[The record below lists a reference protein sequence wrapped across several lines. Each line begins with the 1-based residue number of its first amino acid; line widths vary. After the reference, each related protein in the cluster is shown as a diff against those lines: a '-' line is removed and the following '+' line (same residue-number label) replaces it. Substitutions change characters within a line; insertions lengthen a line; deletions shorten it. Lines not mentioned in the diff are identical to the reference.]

1 MAFITSLQDNPQ
13 NMLAWAKR
21 QTKTYGKDKLDP
33 LQDQITAPNNGPE
46 VVLNNLGKHAMWGS
60 KGTDL
65 DGSGT
70 LLSLRDNMEE
80 FSEIIQRR
88 RQYYLIVWT
97 GRNLEY

>member
-1 MAFITSLQDNPQ
+1 
-13 NMLAWAKR
+13 
-21 QTKTYGKDKLDP
+21 
-33 LQDQITAPNNGPE
+33 
-46 VVLNNLGKHAMWGS
+46 VLNNLGKHAMWGS

-80 FSEIIQRR
+80 FSKIIQRR

-97 GRNLEY
+97 GRNLEYWHPDELVMI

>member
-1 MAFITSLQDNPQ
+1 
-13 NMLAWAKR
+13 
-21 QTKTYGKDKLDP
+21 
-33 LQDQITAPNNGPE
+33 
-46 VVLNNLGKHAMWGS
+46 MWGS

-97 GRNLEY
+97 GRNLEYWHPDELIDDLKINSDNMLVHRGLKNHPTIIILNNLEVRIK